1 MSSLSMS
8 AMQMAWP
15 GLAIKPLGGARR
27 RATGR
32 RMSKSNLSLGAVWEE
47 TVAFLKAELSLVAPL
62 SLLGFGLPM
71 VALLLAVPT
80 NSAIDGKLQ
89 PGPWIIWM
97 LPCGFVSMVGSMAVS
112 ALVLTPNISVKE
124 AIAIAI
130 RRIPVG
136 LGLFA
141 LYFALQIVLSLPLW
155 LAGLVEGQPG
165 PISLLIY
172 LASLAFVIWMFVRI
186 MPIWAVV
193 VERRQSPLASVMR
206 AFALTRFCYVRLL
219 ALRLVM
225 LLAVVV
231 TLVVLLIPIGAVS
244 RLVGMLAGS
253 QNVGLVLSFVC
264 MGGLVAAIV
273 GTWTVYVALLYRRL
287 AADSSGM

>member
-1 MSSLSMS
+1 
-8 AMQMAWP
+8 
-15 GLAIKPLGGARR
+15 
-27 RATGR
+27 
-32 RMSKSNLSLGAVWEE
+32 MSKSNLSLGAVWEE

-71 VALLLAVPT
+71 VALLLAVPAD
-80 NSAIDGKLQ
+80 SAIDGKLQ
-89 PGPWIIWM
+89 PGPWMIWM
-97 LPCGFVSMVGSMAVS
+97 LPCGFVSMLGSLAVS

-130 RRIPVG
+130 RRIPAG

-165 PISLLIY
+165 PISMLVY

-193 VERRQSPLASVMR
+193 VVRRQSPLASVI
-206 AFALTRFCYVRLL
+206 
-219 ALRLVM
+219 
-225 LLAVVV
+225 V
-231 TLVVLLIPIGAVS
+231 TLVVLLIPIGAVA
-244 RLVGMLAGS
+244 RLVGMLAGN
-253 QNVGLVLSFVC
+253 QDVGLVLSFVC

-287 AADSSGM
+287 EADSSGT